1 MNAVIDAIRTRRT
14 IKKMD
19 PERMP
24 ARSDVEAVIESAT
37 WAPNHHMTEPWRF
50 VVLTG
55 AARVRLGEALARG
68 MAGGVIAS
76 ERVEIEK
83 AKPLQSPVI
92 VALISVPK
100 KAENIIL
107 QEEMVAAGA
116 ALQNMLLAAQS
127 LGLASFIRTGA
138 NSYSDDV
145 RSFFGL
151 GEGETL
157 VGMVYLGYSS
167 GAVPPGKRT
176 PFREKVVWVET

>member
-24 ARSDVEAVIESAT
+24 ARSDVEAVVESAT

-68 MAGGVIAS
+68 MAGGEVAP
-76 ERVEIEK
+76 ERVEVEK

-92 VALISVPK
+92 VALISAPK
-100 KAENIIL
+100 KAENIKP
-107 QEEMVAAGA
+107 QEETVAAG
-116 ALQNMLLAAQS
+116 
-127 LGLASFIRTGA
+127 
-138 NSYSDDV
+138 
-145 RSFFGL
+145 
-151 GEGETL
+151 
-157 VGMVYLGYSS
+157 
-167 GAVPPGKRT
+167 
-176 PFREKVVWVET
+176 